1 MKRTIVTLFLT
12 SLFNFW
18 PAEHSFGAVDETKTI
33 MGVVTDDEKKPI
45 SGSLCVLRENSQIGT
60 VSDPAGYFS
69 FVCSAAFLSDT
80 LEVSFLGYKNQLIPL
95 SELTADTLKIEL
107 KKSAILLKNVDVS
120 AQSDSLGQLF
130 LKAYKRIQ
138 KNSPKKLH
146 QLDGF
151 YRRVT
156 YENDTAV
163 NMAEVAFIL
172 QDPGILKPAN
182 EMKLKSRAIDK
193 VGIGVTQIRFI
204 YKKKESGICKL
215 IEKWS
220 IYTQVSCEQN

>member
-1 MKRTIVTLFLT
+1 MERNLIMLFLM

-18 PAEHSFGAVDETKTI
+18 VVDNTYGQGIDTKII

-172 QDPGILKPAN
+172 QDRVFLNLPTK
-182 EMKLKSRAIDK
+182 
-193 VGIGVTQIRFI
+193 
-204 YKKKESGICKL
+204 
-215 IEKWS
+215 
-220 IYTQVSCEQN
+220 